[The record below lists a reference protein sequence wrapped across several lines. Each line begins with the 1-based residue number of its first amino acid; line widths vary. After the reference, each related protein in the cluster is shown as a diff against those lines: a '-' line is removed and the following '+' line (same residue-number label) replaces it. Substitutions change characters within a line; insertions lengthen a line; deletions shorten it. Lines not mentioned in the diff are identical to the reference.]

1 MVKSNHIVEED
12 SELLENED
20 KLQKIRKREKQ
31 LADLLEY
38 SSQPFGVGYPDGRL
52 GLINRAFE
60 ELTGYRQGELQKTD
74 WSNTLTPPE
83 FRDMEKKKLE
93 KLQKTGQPIRYEKEY
108 IRKDGTRVPIELLV
122 HLIRNEDG
130 TPQYYYSFITDIT
143 ERKKAEEAL
152 SASEE
157 NYRHL
162 VQYAPT
168 AIYEIDYKGPRFKS
182 VNDGMIQLS
191 GYSRDELLSMNPI
204 DLLDSESRQSF
215 KERINKVTAGEEID
229 ENVEFKVFHKD
240 GHKLWVILNV
250 KPTYTDNKLN
260 GALVVGYDIT
270 KRKKLE
276 EKRQELLE
284 QVQLFNEE
292 LEVSNQE
299 LQSTTEELRVANEE
313 LHQQRDELTQVNKAL
328 KVSEESYRSIIEN
341 LQDAYIQADKEGII
355 IMASPSAARM
365 YRFDSP
371 QEMIGISAQSLYK
384 NPEDRN
390 HLVEQLLKQGKV
402 EDHESEALR
411 MDGSSFL
418 VSLNS
423 QFNYDN
429 HGQILGTEAFVRDI
443 TQRKERE
450 VLNDALNTVNTY
462 INSTLDYDEIMQLIV
477 EEGSKAIGSE
487 SAVINIR
494 ENDNWVV
501 KFVYNFPDNIIGQ
514 IKSDLE
520 SPTSVYVANEKQAVA
535 FNDAPNDS
543 RVNRNGMKLH
553 GVTSLL
559 VAPIIL
565 KDKVIG
571 VIAFYH
577 HQKSVIF
584 SEAQIDFTNK
594 LASSLSQAIENAQ
607 LFEEIK
613 KSEEKYHSLYSSMNE
628 GVALHEII
636 YNSHQEAVDYVIMDI
651 NPAYEEITGLK
662 ISEVVGMKA
671 SELYGTGTP
680 PYMDFYAPVAENS
693 ESTEFETYFEP
704 MDKNFHISVISP
716 GKGKF
721 ATIFEDITER
731 KQAEAELTKY
741 QEQLEN
747 LVEARTTEL
756 KDAYES
762 LKESEAQYLTLF
774 NSIDEGFCT
783 IEVIFDEDN
792 KPIDYRFLEIN
803 PAFEKQTGLK
813 GAEGKLMRDLAPNHE
828 EHWFEIYGKIAL
840 TGKPMRFENP
850 AKELNRWY
858 DVYAF
863 KIGDPESREVAIL
876 FNDIT
881 KRKKVENE
889 LKEYQDTLEEKVEKR
904 TEQLEKSNAEL
915 EQFAYVS
922 SHDLQEP
929 IRMVTSFTQLLQRRY
944 EGQLDADAD
953 DYIGFIV
960 EGALRMKY
968 LIDDLLEFSRVSS
981 RVREFGNVDLEKVLD
996 VVLYNLS
1003 VSIKENDAVIT
1014 HDSLPNVIT
1023 DESQMRQVFQN
1034 LIANAIKFHGSKQ
1047 PKIHITAQKDNK
1059 EWRFAVIDNG
1069 IGIDPVYQKQI
1080 FEVFKRLHTR
1090 AEYPG
1095 SGIGLSVAQK
1105 IVRRH
1110 EGNIWVE
1117 SKLGKGSTF
1126 YFTIPNK
1133 LN

>member
-313 LHQQRDELTQVNKAL
+313 LHQQRDELTQVIKAL

-390 HLVEQLLKQGKV
+390 HLLEQLLKQGKV

-680 PYMDFYAPVAENS
+680 PYMDFYAPVAEKI

>member
-390 HLVEQLLKQGKV
+390 HLLEQLLKQGKV

>member
-1 MVKSNHIVEED
+1 MQETFVFQKRNRLKKHFVNTSNV
-12 SELLENED
+12 LLYCYEVVSD
-20 KLQKIRKREKQ
+20 AAKITFQ
-31 LADLLEY
+31 II
-38 SSQPFGVGYPDGRL
+38 DG
-52 GLINRAFE
+52 F
-60 ELTGYRQGELQKTD
+60 D
-74 WSNTLTPPE
+74 W
-83 FRDMEKKKLE
+83 
-93 KLQKTGQPIRYEKEY
+93 
-108 IRKDGTRVPIELLV
+108 
-122 HLIRNEDG
+122 
-130 TPQYYYSFITDIT
+130 
-143 ERKKAEEAL
+143 
-152 SASEE
+152 
-157 NYRHL
+157 
-162 VQYAPT
+162 
-168 AIYEIDYKGPRFKS
+168 
-182 VNDGMIQLS
+182 
-191 GYSRDELLSMNPI
+191 
-204 DLLDSESRQSF
+204 
-215 KERINKVTAGEEID
+215 
-229 ENVEFKVFHKD
+229 
-240 GHKLWVILNV
+240 
-250 KPTYTDNKLN
+250 
-260 GALVVGYDIT
+260 
-270 KRKKLE
+270 
-276 EKRQELLE
+276 
-284 QVQLFNEE
+284 
-292 LEVSNQE
+292 
-299 LQSTTEELRVANEE
+299 
-313 LHQQRDELTQVNKAL
+313 
-328 KVSEESYRSIIEN
+328 
-341 LQDAYIQADKEGII
+341 
-355 IMASPSAARM
+355 
-365 YRFDSP
+365 
-371 QEMIGISAQSLYK
+371 
-384 NPEDRN
+384 
-390 HLVEQLLKQGKV
+390 
-402 EDHESEALR
+402 EDHETGESKGYVYPAVETLALIRKASARTIQRHIQELIEAKLLTRLRRRNKPSVLYIEEVSEA
-411 MDGSSFL
+411 
-418 VSLNS
+418 
-423 QFNYDN
+423 
-429 HGQILGTEAFVRDI
+429 
-443 TQRKERE
+443 
-450 VLNDALNTVNTY
+450 
-462 INSTLDYDEIMQLIV
+462 EI
-477 EEGSKAIGSE
+477 
-487 SAVINIR
+487 
-494 ENDNWVV
+494 
-501 KFVYNFPDNIIGQ
+501 
-514 IKSDLE
+514 
-520 SPTSVYVANEKQAVA
+520 
-535 FNDAPNDS
+535 
-543 RVNRNGMKLH
+543 
-553 GVTSLL
+553 
-559 VAPIIL
+559 
-565 KDKVIG
+565 
-571 VIAFYH
+571 
-577 HQKSVIF
+577 
-584 SEAQIDFTNK
+584 
-594 LASSLSQAIENAQ
+594 
-607 LFEEIK
+607 
-613 KSEEKYHSLYSSMNE
+613 
-628 GVALHEII
+628 
-636 YNSHQEAVDYVIMDI
+636 
-651 NPAYEEITGLK
+651 
-662 ISEVVGMKA
+662 
-671 SELYGTGTP
+671 
-680 PYMDFYAPVAENS
+680 
-693 ESTEFETYFEP
+693 
-704 MDKNFHISVISP
+704 
-716 GKGKF
+716 
-721 ATIFEDITER
+721 
-731 KQAEAELTKY
+731 TKY
-741 QEQLEN
+741 QEQLDN

>member
-390 HLVEQLLKQGKV
+390 HLLEQLLKQGKV

-594 LASSLSQAIENAQ
+594 LASSLSQAIEKAQ

-680 PYMDFYAPVAENS
+680 PYIEFYAPVAGNG
-693 ESTEFETYFEP
+693 ESTEYETYFEP
-704 MDKNFHISVISP
+704 MGKNFHISVISP

>member
-1 MVKSNHIVEED
+1 
-12 SELLENED
+12 
-20 KLQKIRKREKQ
+20 
-31 LADLLEY
+31 
-38 SSQPFGVGYPDGRL
+38 
-52 GLINRAFE
+52 
-60 ELTGYRQGELQKTD
+60 
-74 WSNTLTPPE
+74 
-83 FRDMEKKKLE
+83 
-93 KLQKTGQPIRYEKEY
+93 
-108 IRKDGTRVPIELLV
+108 
-122 HLIRNEDG
+122 
-130 TPQYYYSFITDIT
+130 
-143 ERKKAEEAL
+143 
-152 SASEE
+152 
-157 NYRHL
+157 
-162 VQYAPT
+162 
-168 AIYEIDYKGPRFKS
+168 
-182 VNDGMIQLS
+182 
-191 GYSRDELLSMNPI
+191 
-204 DLLDSESRQSF
+204 
-215 KERINKVTAGEEID
+215 
-229 ENVEFKVFHKD
+229 
-240 GHKLWVILNV
+240 
-250 KPTYTDNKLN
+250 
-260 GALVVGYDIT
+260 
-270 KRKKLE
+270 
-276 EKRQELLE
+276 
-284 QVQLFNEE
+284 
-292 LEVSNQE
+292 
-299 LQSTTEELRVANEE
+299 
-313 LHQQRDELTQVNKAL
+313 
-328 KVSEESYRSIIEN
+328 
-341 LQDAYIQADKEGII
+341 
-355 IMASPSAARM
+355 
-365 YRFDSP
+365 
-371 QEMIGISAQSLYK
+371 
-384 NPEDRN
+384 
-390 HLVEQLLKQGKV
+390 
-402 EDHESEALR
+402 
-411 MDGSSFL
+411 
-418 VSLNS
+418 
-423 QFNYDN
+423 
-429 HGQILGTEAFVRDI
+429 
-443 TQRKERE
+443 
-450 VLNDALNTVNTY
+450 
-462 INSTLDYDEIMQLIV
+462 
-477 EEGSKAIGSE
+477 
-487 SAVINIR
+487 
-494 ENDNWVV
+494 
-501 KFVYNFPDNIIGQ
+501 
-514 IKSDLE
+514 
-520 SPTSVYVANEKQAVA
+520 
-535 FNDAPNDS
+535 
-543 RVNRNGMKLH
+543 
-553 GVTSLL
+553 
-559 VAPIIL
+559 
-565 KDKVIG
+565 
-571 VIAFYH
+571 
-577 HQKSVIF
+577 
-584 SEAQIDFTNK
+584 
-594 LASSLSQAIENAQ
+594 
-607 LFEEIK
+607 
-613 KSEEKYHSLYSSMNE
+613 MNE

>member
-953 DYIGFIV
+953 DYIDFII